1 MARKWISVLAAVFI
15 MSLVAITVLVDLRVK
30 ASVLEIARTQ
40 AQLRAVEVINE
51 SINNNIVSGTNYQDL
66 ISIQT
71 DSNQRVV
78 MLQANTVVINQLMA
92 RTVNEVIKSNTS
104 LQANAINIHLGQVT
118 GNIMLVGRGPSISVR
133 VLPVQQ
139 VQVEVDNRF
148 EQAGINQTR
157 HIISLKINTRIKIA
171 VPLASE
177 ELPVTTTIPIA
188 DTVIVGEV
196 PHTYVNFSGGAD
208 AFIKGS
214 EK

>member
-1 MARKWISVLAAVFI
+1 MARKWISVLAAVLIIF
-15 MSLVAITVLVDLRVK
+15 LVVITVLVDLQVK
-30 ASVLEIARTQ
+30 ASILEIARTQ

-66 ISIQT
+66 VSIQT

-104 LQANAINIHLGQVT
+104 LQAKAINIPLGQVT
-118 GNIMLVGRGPSISVR
+118 GNIMLIGRGPSVSVR

-139 VQVEVDNRF
+139 VHVEVDNRF

-157 HIISLKINTRIKIA
+157 HIISFKINTRIKIA

>member
-1 MARKWISVLAAVFI
+1 M
-15 MSLVAITVLVDLRVK
+15 K
-30 ASVLEIARTQ
+30 ASILEIARTQ

-66 ISIQT
+66 VSIQT

-104 LQANAINIHLGQVT
+104 LQAKAINIPLGQVT
-118 GNIMLVGRGPSISVR
+118 GNIMLIGRGPSVSVR

-139 VQVEVDNRF
+139 VHVEVDNRF

-157 HIISLKINTRIKIA
+157 HIISFKINTRIKIA

>member
-1 MARKWISVLAAVFI
+1 MARKWISVLAAVLI
-15 MSLVAITVLVDLRVK
+15 IILVVITVLVDLQVK
-30 ASVLEIARTQ
+30 ASILEIARTQ

-66 ISIQT
+66 VSIQT

-104 LQANAINIHLGQVT
+104 LQAKAINIPLGPVT
-118 GNIMLVGRGPSISVR
+118 GNIMLIGRGPSVSVR

-139 VQVEVDNRF
+139 VHVDVDNRF

-157 HIISLKINTRIKIA
+157 HIISFKINTRIKIA